1 VSYNIKDGVPNL
13 KVWDPARRALIVAV
27 VNLKGLGKATTDQ
40 YFASATGLSSVL
52 TRHEKCFGS
61 RPAYFDDD
69 KKAWV
74 EAYSAKVSDS

>member
-1 VSYNIKDGVPNL
+1 M
-13 KVWDPARRALIVAV
+13 
-27 VNLKGLGKATTDQ
+27 DQ

-69 KKAWV
+69 KKAWA
-74 EAYSAKVSDS
+74 EAIRACRQLADSQAWLELLRDAADSG